1 MPIDV
6 HTDLR
11 VLRAGA
17 LLAASSWPAREQ
29 RERAYQPH
37 RVALAAQR
45 AFAGEMGRPEV
56 VAADAAAAVDLQA
69 FWHDVLSGEPA
80 ELPGLGDFI
89 DQHRADLAAAE
100 TALEAVLAERDLTFL
115 LMQLFARP
123 MLLAATPNLL
133 YPGRTAIGVAT
144 AVDVVAVVP
153 PPIAWGS
160 STPWRYDE
168 RPDETLAAVA
178 QAFGSALV
186 ADGALATVG
195 APIAA
200 ADVGAVPA
208 AVAVLALHEYEGQ
221 AAAAQYQVLA
231 KRTLGL
237 TGLPAV
243 VGALQE
249 WLGSR

>member
-17 LLAASSWPAREQ
+17 LLAAGGWPVREQ

-45 AFAGEMGRPEV
+45 YFAAHANAPEV
-56 VAADAAAAVDLQA
+56 FAADAAAAVDLNA
-69 FWHDVLSGEPA
+69 YWHDALTGEPA
-80 ELPGLGDFI
+80 ELPGLEGFI
-89 DQHRADLAAAE
+89 DEHRADLAAAE
-100 TALEAVLAERDLTFL
+100 TGLAAVLETRDLTVL

-123 MLLAATPNLL
+123 VLLAATPNLL
-133 YPGRTAIGVAT
+133 FPGRQVIGVAT

-186 ADGALATVG
+186 ADGSLEQVG
-195 APIAA
+195 APITPE
-200 ADVGAVPA
+200 DRGAVPA
-208 AVAVLALHEYEGQ
+208 AVAVLALRDFEGQ
-221 AAAAQYQVLA
+221 AAADQYQVLA
-231 KRTLGL
+231 RRTLGL
-237 TGLPAV
+237 TGLPGV
-243 VGALQE
+243 VAALSD
-249 WLGSR
+249 WLGD

>member
-17 LLAASSWPAREQ
+17 LLAASGWPEREQ

-45 AFAGEMGRPEV
+45 LFVAHAAEPA
-56 VAADAAAAVDLQA
+56 VAAAEVAAASDMVGYWRAALT
-69 FWHDVLSGEPA
+69 GEPA
-80 ELPGLGDFI
+80 ELAGLDGFI
-89 DQHRADLAAAE
+89 AEHRADLAAAE
-100 TALEAVLAERDLTFL
+100 QDLEGVLAERDLTVL

-133 YPGRTAIGVAT
+133 YPGRAAVGVAT
-144 AVDVVAVVP
+144 AVDLVAVVP

-160 STPWRYDE
+160 STPWRYSE

-186 ADGALATVG
+186 ADGALAQVG
-195 APIAA
+195 VPLAPDDHA
-200 ADVGAVPA
+200 AVPA
-208 AVAVLALHEYEGQ
+208 AVAVLALRTFEG
-221 AAAAQYQVLA
+221 AAAADQYQVLA

-237 TGLPAV
+237 LTLPGV
-243 VGALQE
+243 VAALTD
-249 WLGSR
+249 WLGQ

>member
-17 LLAASSWPAREQ
+17 LLAAGPWPIHEQ
-29 RERAYQPH
+29 RERPYQPH
-37 RVALAAQR
+37 RVAVAAQ
-45 AFAGEMGRPEV
+45 AFFEAQAGHP
-56 VAADAAAAVDLQA
+56 AAILADDAAQADLQA
-69 FWHDVLSGEPA
+69 YWRDSLTGEPA
-80 ELPGLGDFI
+80 ELPGLDAFI

-100 TALEAVLAERDLTFL
+100 RDLESVLGERDLTVL

-123 MLLAATPNLL
+123 VLLAATPNLL
-133 YPGRTAIGVAT
+133 FPGRIAIGVVT
-144 AVDVVAVVP
+144 AVDVVAIVP

-160 STPWRYDE
+160 STPWRYTE

-186 ADGALATVG
+186 ADDALAQVG
-195 APIAA
+195 APIAE
-200 ADVGAVPA
+200 ADRAAVPA
-208 AVAVLALHEYEGQ
+208 AVAVIALRTFEGQ
-221 AAAAQYQVLA
+221 AAADQYQVLA

-237 TGLPAV
+237 KSLPAV
-243 VGALQE
+243 VGALTE
-249 WLGSR
+249 WLGD